1 MLPREIRLDQ
11 NYPNPFNGT
20 TVIPFSLPRA
30 MDVDLLILDI
40 LGRQVARIALGAL
53 SAGDHR
59 AVWDGAAGRVSSGHY
74 FYTLAS
80 GGRPASSVRP
90 LVLLR

>member
-1 MLPREIRLDQ
+1 
-11 NYPNPFNGT
+11 
-20 TVIPFSLPRA
+20 
-30 MDVDLLILDI
+30 MDVDLVILDI
-40 LGRQVARIALGAL
+40 LGRQVARIALGTL
-53 SAGDHR
+53 SAGDHHT
-59 AVWDGAAGRVSSGHY
+59 VWDGAGGRVSSGQY